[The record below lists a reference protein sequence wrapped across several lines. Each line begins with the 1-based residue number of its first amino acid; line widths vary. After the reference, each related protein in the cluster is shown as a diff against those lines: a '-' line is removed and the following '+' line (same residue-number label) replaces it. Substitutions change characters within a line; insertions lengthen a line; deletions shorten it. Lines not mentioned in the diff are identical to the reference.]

1 MRILFNPLTGAII
14 IRSSGFFIVNLEHV
28 YIWVDVS
35 MNKDIYSYTVDVNSQ
50 LICTELS
57 KM

>member
-35 MNKDIYSYTVDVNSQ
+35 MNKDIYSYAVDVNS
-50 LICTELS
+50 
-57 KM
+57 